1 MCNVTENY
9 MYLFPFIVARIKKKK
24 KKKKII
30 AREKRNTS
38 VRNFESRFNRE
49 EGEEEEKSA

>member
-24 KKKKII
+24 KKKKK
-30 AREKRNTS
+30 EKKKK
-38 VRNFESRFNRE
+38 NRR
-49 EGEEEEKSA
+49 KILKLIVSN

>member
-1 MCNVTENY
+1 
-9 MYLFPFIVARIKKKK
+9 MYLFPFIVARIKK

>member
-1 MCNVTENY
+1 MCNITENY
-9 MYLFPFIVARIKKKK
+9 NVFIPLYRGAYKK

>member
-1 MCNVTENY
+1 MYNVQCNGELYV
-9 MYLFPFIVARIKKKK
+9 FIPLYRGAYKK

>member
-1 MCNVTENY
+1 
-9 MYLFPFIVARIKKKK
+9 MYLFPFIVARIKKK

>member
-1 MCNVTENY
+1 
-9 MYLFPFIVARIKKKK
+9 MYLFPFIVARI